1 MGEWILGTLK
11 KKMSITGE
19 KEEDLRERKLEQ
31 VAV

>member
-1 MGEWILGTLK
+1 MDTGYIK